1 MIQQNKLNIEM
12 VSIDDVKPAEY
23 NPRTL
28 SSRKFEDIKD
38 SLTKF
43 GFVDPILLN
52 SNDERKN
59 IIIGGHQRIKVAKDI
74 GIKEVP
80 AVYIDLDEQ
89 KEKELNIR
97 LNKNSGDWE
106 FSKLNDFFD
115 KESLVDWGFDE
126 RELTDQ
132 FKEIEKISEDNVDVK
147 DTINE
152 KKYPIVP
159 KYNEKYSTFMI
170 FCNNE
175 MDVHWMRNFLE
186 LTEPRKD
193 YKSNATAP
201 SHVITAQDFQ
211 KIIMKQNQQ

>member
-1 MIQQNKLNIEM
+1 MNTDNKLNIEL
-12 VSIDDVKPAEY
+12 IDIALVKPAEY

-28 SSRKFEDIKD
+28 SSKKFEDIKD
-38 SLTKF
+38 SLTNF

-52 SNDERKN
+52 SNPDRKN
-59 IIIGGHQRIKVAKDI
+59 IIIGGHQRVKVAKEM
-74 GIKEVP
+74 GYKEVP
-80 AVYIDLDEQ
+80 AVYIELSEE
-89 KEKELNIR
+89 KEKELNVR
-97 LNKNSGDWE
+97 LNKNSGDWD
-106 FSKLNDFFD
+106 FTKLSENFE

-126 RELTDQ
+126 SEINQQIKEL
-132 FKEIEKISEDNVDVK
+132 EKLTKKNSEVE

-175 MDVHWMRNFLE
+175 MDVHWMRNFLK

-211 KIIMKQNQQ
+211 KIIMNQE

>member
-1 MIQQNKLNIEM
+1 MNTDNKLNIEL
-12 VSIDDVKPAEY
+12 IDITLVRPAEY

-28 SSRKFEDIKD
+28 SSKKFEDIKD

-52 SNDERKN
+52 SHPDRQN
-59 IIIGGHQRIKVAKDI
+59 IIIGGHQRVKVAKEM
-74 GIKEVP
+74 GYEKVP
-80 AVYIDLDEQ
+80 AVYIELDAE
-89 KEKELNIR
+89 KEKELNVR
-97 LNKNSGDWE
+97 LNKNSGDWD
-106 FSKLNDFFD
+106 FTKLSENFE

-126 RELTDQ
+126 SEINQQIKEL
-132 FKEIEKISEDNVDVK
+132 EKLSKKNSELK

-175 MDVHWMRNFLE
+175 MDVHWMKNFLK

-211 KIIMKQNQQ
+211 KIIMNQE